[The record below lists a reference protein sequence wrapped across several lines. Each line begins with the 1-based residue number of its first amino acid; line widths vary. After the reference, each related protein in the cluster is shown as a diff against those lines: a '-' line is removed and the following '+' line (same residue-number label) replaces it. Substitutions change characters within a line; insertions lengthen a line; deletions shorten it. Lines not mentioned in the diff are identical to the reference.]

1 MKPDLIVMKELLPPA
16 VMQELEGEFTL
27 HRLYQA
33 KDRAAM
39 LKGVAASCRAVIT
52 MGGVPTRAE
61 VIDALPKLE
70 IISCYGVGVDAIDCE
85 RARHRGVIV
94 TNTPDILTDEV
105 ADMGLTLI
113 LATQRQVV
121 VADRYV
127 RSGEWRRKGD
137 MWLCRGVKG
146 RTLGILGLGR
156 IGLAVANRAAVF
168 GMRIAYYG
176 RAKKD
181 VPYQF
186 FDDPVALAK
195 AVDILILTC
204 PGGAATKG
212 IVNRAVL
219 DALGPD
225 GTLINIARGSVVD
238 EPELVK
244 ALQEKRLGMAGID
257 VFVDEPNAPEALF
270 QLDNIVMQPHQGS
283 ATVETRTAMGRLAID
298 NLRAHFAGKR
308 VLTPV
313 G

>member
-1 MKPDLIVMKELLPPA
+1 MKPDLVVMKELLPPA
-16 VMQELEGEFTL
+16 VMQELEQTFTL

-33 KDRAAM
+33 ADRGAM
-39 LKGVAASCRAVIT
+39 LKGVAGSCRAVIT

-85 RARHRGVIV
+85 RARQRGVIV

-127 RSGEWRRKGD
+127 RSGEWRQKGD

-146 RTLGILGLGR
+146 RKLGILGLGR
-156 IGLAVANRAAVF
+156 IGLAVAKRAEAF
-168 GMRIAYYG
+168 GMQIAYYG
-176 RAKKD
+176 RARKN
-181 VPYQF
+181 VPYEF
-186 FDDPVALAK
+186 FDDLVALAK

-212 IVNRAVL
+212 IVNRAVM

-225 GTLINIARGSVVD
+225 GTLVNIARGSVVD

-244 ALQEKRLGMAGID
+244 ALAEKRLGMAGID
-257 VFVDEPNAPEALF
+257 VFADEPGAPEGLF
-270 QLDNIVMQPHQGS
+270 GLDNIVMQPHQGS
-283 ATVETRTAMGRLAID
+283 ATIETRTAMGRLAID
-298 NLRAHFAGKR
+298 NLRAHFAGKK

>member
-16 VMQELEGEFTL
+16 VMQELAGDFTL
-27 HRLYQA
+27 HKLYQTP
-33 KDRAAM
+33 DRAAM
-39 LKGVAASCRAVIT
+39 LASVAPSCRAVIT

-85 RARHRGVIV
+85 RARQRGITV

-105 ADMGLTLI
+105 ADMGLTLM

-127 RSGEWRRKGD
+127 RSGQWRRDGD
-137 MWLCRGVKG
+137 MWLCRGVKA
-146 RTLGILGLGR
+146 RKLGILGLGR
-156 IGLAVANRAAVF
+156 IGLAVAKRAEAF
-168 GMRIAYYG
+168 GMQIAYYG
-176 RAKKD
+176 KTRKN
-181 VPYQF
+181 VGYQF
-186 FDDPVALAK
+186 FDDLVALAK

-204 PGGAATKG
+204 PGGAATKNL
-212 IVNRAVL
+212 VDRPVL

-238 EPELVK
+238 EPALVA
-244 ALQEKRLGMAGID
+244 ALRDKRLGMAGID
-257 VFVDEPNAPEALF
+257 VFVDEPGAPEALF
-270 QLDNIVMQPHQGS
+270 GLDNIVMQPHQGS
-283 ATVETRTAMGRLAID
+283 ATIETRTAMGRLAID
-298 NLRAHFAGKR
+298 NLRAHFAGKP
-308 VLTPV
+308 VLTPI